1 MNRYITTIV
10 FALFVSLT
18 SALFADEAIQ
28 VVNFTNGTEID
39 YPVALLRGRLSDE
52 SSTEIV
58 CTNLSSQKASRQIHG
73 DAWKGQFKVLAELVP
88 GENELELTSGDHKTT
103 LKLNYKKN
111 SNPLVVRMIY
121 MTDSTGNT
129 DFQTP
134 YENDPQNFKG
144 KLDTA
149 LKLMQCFTAETMNDA
164 GLGRK
169 TFNLELD
176 DNGDVI
182 VHVFK
187 GKQTAEEYCSGSDQE
202 WYSKVYQEVTPH
214 FPWYNGK
221 NLIIPAYTRFDP
233 ETKKVKCHTA
243 LGGGCQALF
252 GSGCMYTWPDSLD
265 GVVKAF
271 TDSTPVD
278 KDHFH
283 DDTAFRS
290 VYWAA
295 ASTTIGAA
303 LHELGHTFGLPHS
316 NQPRDIMTR
325 GIDHLNR
332 FFVMREAPSRFNRNW
347 RENMDDQAAN
357 WSLIS
362 AAALNVCPFFQ
373 DEAPAENQGNVKLQI
388 VDDGKAVEIEAENGI
403 AYFGV
408 MSGGDRQFFVA
419 PQPGQE
425 LPKQLRFSVQDLKDN
440 VKNFKGDLELHAIDR
455 YGKTE
460 GIGFEINE

>member
-1 MNRYITTIV
+1 MTRYITTIV
-10 FALFVSLT
+10 FALLISLA
-18 SALFADEAIQ
+18 SALYADETIQ
-28 VVNFTNGTEID
+28 VVNFTDGTEID

-52 SSTEIV
+52 SATEIV

-88 GENELELTSGDHKTT
+88 GENELELTSGDYKTT

-111 SNPLVVRMIY
+111 SNPLVIRMIY
-121 MTDSTGNT
+121 MTDSTGDT
-129 DFQTP
+129 TFQTP
-134 YENDPQNFKG
+134 YKNDPQNYKG

-176 DNGDVI
+176 ENGDVI

-187 GKQTAEEYCSGSDQE
+187 GKQTAEEYGSAGSDNE
-202 WYSKVYQEVTPH
+202 WYGRVNREISH
-214 FPWYNGK
+214 DFPWYSGK
-221 NLIIPAYTRFDP
+221 NLVIPSYTRFDP
-233 ETKKVKCHTA
+233 ETKKAKCHTA
-243 LGGGCQALF
+243 LGGGSLALF
-252 GSGCMYTWPDSLD
+252 GSGCMYTWPDNLD

-278 KDHFH
+278 KERFH
-283 DDTAFRS
+283 DDSAFRS

-325 GIDHLNR
+325 GIDQFNR
-332 FFVMREAPSRFNRNW
+332 FFVMREAPSRYNRDW
-347 RENMDDQAAN
+347 RENLDDRAAN

-362 AAALNVCPFFQ
+362 AAALNVSPFFQ
-373 DEAPAENQGNVKLQI
+373 DEAPAENQGRVNLQI
-388 VDDGKAVEIEAENGI
+388 VDDGKTVEVEAENGI

-408 MSGGDRQFFVA
+408 MSDGHRQYFVA

-425 LPKQLRFSVQDLKDN
+425 LPKQMRFSVQELKDN
-440 VKNFKGDLELHAIDR
+440 VKNIKGSLEIHAIDR
-455 YGKTE
+455 YGKTRSIHVRE
-460 GIGFEINE
+460 

>member
-1 MNRYITTIV
+1 MTRTITTIV
-10 FALFVSLT
+10 FALFISLT
-18 SALFADEAIQ
+18 SALYADEAIQ

-52 SSTEIV
+52 TATEIV
-58 CTNLSSQKASRQIHG
+58 CTNLSSPKASRQIHG

-88 GENELELTSGDHKTT
+88 GENELELTSGEHKTT

-121 MTDSTGNT
+121 MTDSTGDT
-129 DFQTP
+129 TFQTP
-134 YENDPQNFKG
+134 YENDPQNYKG

-176 DNGDVI
+176 ENGDVI

-187 GKQTAEEYCSGSDQE
+187 GKKTMEEYAALSDHE
-202 WYSKVYQEVTPH
+202 WYVNVYQEISND

-221 NLIIPAYTRFDP
+221 NLVIPAYTRFDP
-233 ETKKVKCHTA
+233 ETKRAKCHTA
-243 LGGGCQALF
+243 LGGGSLALF

-278 KDHFH
+278 KERFH
-283 DDTAFRS
+283 DDTAYRS

-325 GIDHLNR
+325 GIDQFNR
-332 FFVMREAPSRFNRNW
+332 FFVMREAPSRYNRDW
-347 RENMDDQAAN
+347 LENLDDRAAN

-373 DEAPAENQGNVKLQI
+373 DEAPAENQGRVSLQI
-388 VDDGKAVEIEAENGI
+388 VDDGKAVEVEAENGI
-403 AYFGV
+403 AYFGA
-408 MSGGDRQFFVA
+408 MSDGHRQFFVA
-419 PQPGQE
+419 PQPGQD
-425 LPKQLRFSVQDLKDN
+425 LPKQMRFTVEELKDN
-440 VKNFKGDLELHAIDR
+440 VKDFKDGMELHAIDR
-455 YGKTE
+455 YGKTRSVR
-460 GIGFEINE
+460 IRQ

>member
-1 MNRYITTIV
+1 MTRYITTII
-10 FALFVSLT
+10 FALFITLT

-28 VVNFTNGTEID
+28 VVNFTDGTEID

-52 SSTEIV
+52 NSTEIV

-73 DAWKGQFKVLAELVP
+73 DTWKGQFKVLAELVP
-88 GENELELTSGDHKTT
+88 GENELELTSGEHKTT

-121 MTDSTGNT
+121 MTDSTGDT
-129 DFQTP
+129 TFQTP

-187 GKQTAEEYCSGSDQE
+187 GKQTMEEYAALSDNE
-202 WYSKVYQEVTPH
+202 WYSRVYREVSND

-221 NLIIPAYTRFDP
+221 NLVIPAYTRFDP
-233 ETKKVKCHTA
+233 ETKRAKCHTA
-243 LGGGCQALF
+243 LGGGSQALF

-278 KDHFH
+278 KERFH

-325 GIDHLNR
+325 GIDQLNR
-332 FFVMREAPSRFNRNW
+332 FFVMREAPSK
-347 RENMDDQAAN
+347 ENDDWLENIDDEAAN
-357 WSLIS
+357 WSPIS
-362 AAALNVCPFFQ
+362 AAALNVNPFFQ
-373 DEAPAENQGNVKLQI
+373 DEPPADDEGEVKIELIDDNQSVKL
-388 VDDGKAVEIEAENGI
+388 EAENGI
-403 AYFGV
+403 AFFGV
-408 MSGGDRQFFVA
+408 ASGEDRQLYVA
-419 PQPGQE
+419 PLPGQP
-425 LPKQLRFSVQDLKDN
+425 LPKQMRFSVDELKDGCEE
-440 VKNFKGDLELHAIDR
+440 FKGDLEMHVIDR

-460 GIGFEINE
+460 GLHIKIKE